1 MSEKICNLTF
11 EEIKELAELVADK
24 KLGKIDIKVQDSRI
38 VIEDKEMPVSVPVSV
53 LANSETPQPA
63 AVSSV
68 HANMPQEVKEELPKS
83 ETVSGNAVK
92 APIVGT
98 FYSAPSPEK
107 PAFVQVGQ
115 QVKKGDILF
124 IIESMKLMN
133 EIPSEYDGVVKQILV
148 SNASAVEYDQPIM
161 IIE

>member
-38 VIEDKEMPVSVPVSV
+38 VIEDKEAPVSVPVSV
-53 LANSETPQPA
+53 QAHSEAPQPA

-68 HANMPQEVKEELPKS
+68 PANMPQEVKEELPKA
-83 ETVSGNAVK
+83 EAVSGNAVK

>member
-38 VIEDKEMPVSVPVSV
+38 VIEDKEAPVSVPVPV
-53 LANSETPQPA
+53 QVHSEAPQPA

-68 HANMPQEVKEELPKS
+68 PANMPQEVKEELPKA
-83 ETVSGNAVK
+83 EAVSGNAVK

>member
-38 VIEDKEMPVSVPVSV
+38 VIEDKEAPVPVPV
-53 LANSETPQPA
+53 QAHSEAPQPA

-68 HANMPQEVKEELPKS
+68 PANMPQEVKEELPKA
-83 ETVSGNAVK
+83 EAVSGNAVK